1 MSVLQNKTIL
11 VVDDEPDL
19 REIISLELEFHD
31 VNVHQASNISE
42 AKEILVEQSVDLV
55 VSDIRMPGG
64 TGIELLNFVKEKNAL
79 LPKFILITGFADIK
93 IQDAFHQGAEDLI
106 HKPFSLNKLIQVI
119 QTSLGP
125 KKKMSLNGE
134 EELISLQFHKTLA
147 EALSDEDL
155 KIGRGG
161 LSLSLKERPS
171 SIVPGS
177 EAHYELTFLDQVLR
191 FKAELKWTC
200 PVGETK
206 RFSMGLKIHEYDEGT
221 HSILENFE
229 VLHSGDNL
237 KAFIPKY

>member
-1 MSVLQNKTIL
+1 MNTLKNKTIL

-42 AKEILVEQSVDLV
+42 AKEILDRQAVDLI

-106 HKPFSLNKLIQVI
+106 HKPFSLSKLIQVI

-125 KKKMSLNGE
+125 RKKMNLSGE
-134 EELISLQFHKTLA
+134 EELLPLRFYKTLA

-155 KIGRGG
+155 KLGRGG
-161 LSLSLKERPS
+161 VSVSVKDRPS
-171 SIVPGS
+171 NVVLGS

-200 PVGETK
+200 QLGETK
-206 RFSMGLKIHEYDEGT
+206 RFTMGLKIHEYDEST

-229 VLHSGDNL
+229 ILHAEDNL
-237 KAFIPKY
+237 KVFIPKF